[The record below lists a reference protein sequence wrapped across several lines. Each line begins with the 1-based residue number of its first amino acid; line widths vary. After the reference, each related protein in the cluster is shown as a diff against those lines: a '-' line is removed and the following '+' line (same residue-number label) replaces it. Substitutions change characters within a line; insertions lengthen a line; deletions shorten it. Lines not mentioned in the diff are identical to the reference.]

1 MAPSYRI
8 ASDLSERIFE
18 YIETQKT
25 VPWRQTWVNRTYN
38 PVTDTKY
45 KGINYFLTMMHM
57 ERHKLQ
63 VPQFLT
69 FRQIQNL
76 WGMVKRGEKSV
87 PIIFYKSIIKSGK
100 ELDIEQRNEL
110 MSDNE
115 LQVMGHKA
123 MPKEMLPNFFLRNY
137 YVYGLEQT
145 TLPVETYA
153 PNLEIKNAHV
163 DHEFLLKAIHEYCDR
178 EHIEV
183 TYAGLRAY
191 YQPGKDCIQI
201 PRREN
206 FERIEDFFF
215 TLCHE
220 IAHSTGHRDRLNR
233 FKTSDEMEASRK
245 EQYAFEEV
253 VADMTA
259 CLLMQQAGIAPDL
272 QNSSSYIEG
281 FLRYWSDKKSQLY
294 KACRQAQKAC
304 DFIINNTKWWNSLPV
319 EST

>member
-1 MAPSYRI
+1 MTPSYKI
-8 ASDLSERIFE
+8 ASDLSERIYE
-18 YIETQKT
+18 YIATQKT
-25 VPWRQTWVNRTYN
+25 VPWRQTWISRTYN

-45 KGINYFLTMMHM
+45 KGVNYFLTIMHM

-76 WGMVKRGEKSV
+76 WGMVKKWASSV
-87 PIIFYKSIIKSGK
+87 PIIFYKSFMKTGK
-100 ELDIEQRNEL
+100 DMDIDQRNEL
-110 MSDNE
+110 VSDNA
-115 LQVMGHKA
+115 LQVLGHKQTTKDLV
-123 MPKEMLPNFFLRNY
+123 PSYFLRNY
-137 YVYGLEQT
+137 NVFWLEQT
-145 TLPVETYA
+145 TLPIESYA
-153 PNLEIKNAHV
+153 PTLTEAKPSV
-163 DHEFLLKAIHEYCDR
+163 DHEHLLKIIQDYCVR

-206 FERIEDFFF
+206 FERIEDFYF

-220 IAHSTGHRDRLNR
+220 LAHSTGHRDRLGR
-233 FKTSDEMEASRK
+233 FKSSEEMESSRR

-259 CLLMQQAGIAPDL
+259 SLLMQQAGLSPDL
-272 QNSSSYIEG
+272 PNSASYING
-281 FLRYWSDKKSQLY
+281 FLRYWSDKKNQLY

-304 DFIINNTKWWNSLPV
+304 DYICNTAKWWNTITEKV
-319 EST
+319 